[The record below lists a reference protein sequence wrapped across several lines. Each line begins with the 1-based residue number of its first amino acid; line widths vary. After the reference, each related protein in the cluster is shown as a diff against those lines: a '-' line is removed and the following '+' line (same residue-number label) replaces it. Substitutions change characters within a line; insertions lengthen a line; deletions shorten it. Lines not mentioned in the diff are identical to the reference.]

1 MVKRKNHLIKRDRA
15 NCRADFNI
23 LLTFMKS
30 SAPGIGGGREGGG
43 KEKAPT
49 QLVVGAFLSFISP
62 LFLLKQDLNRCTHLF
77 VAYEYLSHK

>member
-1 MVKRKNHLIKRDRA
+1 MRLCEEKSKKRKSKAIGQTARA
-15 NCRADFNI
+15 PPKYKTLKISVLYF
-23 LLTFMKS
+23 
-30 SAPGIGGGREGGG
+30 GGG

>member
-1 MVKRKNHLIKRDRA
+1 MRLCEEKSKKRKSKAIGQTARA
-15 NCRADFNI
+15 PPKKYKTLKISVLYF
-23 LLTFMKS
+23 
-30 SAPGIGGGREGGG
+30 GGG